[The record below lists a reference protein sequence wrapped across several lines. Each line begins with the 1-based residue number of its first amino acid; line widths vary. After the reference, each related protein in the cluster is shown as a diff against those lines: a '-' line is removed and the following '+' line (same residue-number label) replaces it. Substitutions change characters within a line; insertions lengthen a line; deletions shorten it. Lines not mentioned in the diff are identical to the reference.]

1 MTDTP
6 APKTPAMVA
15 ADRLRAAF
23 GEPPDALIVLGSG
36 LAPVRERLR
45 AASAP
50 VPYAQLGLP
59 IPGVHGHGGEAVL
72 GELGGARVLLMS
84 GRVHAYEGRDLEE
97 VVRATRAA
105 GLWGVGRVIFTA
117 AVGSTRRELAPGT
130 LVRVTDH
137 INLTGL
143 NPLRGPNDDRL
154 GPRFPDIS
162 AAYHGE
168 LGAHLDAALEATG
181 GPWARGVYCWTGGP
195 SYESPAE
202 VRMVGL
208 LGGDLVGMSTVPE
221 VIAGAQLGLRMGAVA
236 VVSNLGAGL
245 AEEPLTHEDVTRVV
259 GEAAGRL
266 GAALSAALEAELRA
280 APRPAPAR

>member
-1 MTDTP
+1 MSDTP
-6 APKTPAMVA
+6 APPSPAMLSA
-15 ADRLRAAF
+15 ARLAEAF
-23 GEPPDALIVLGSG
+23 GEPPDAMIVLGSG
-36 LAPVRERLR
+36 LSPLRARLR
-45 AASAP
+45 GATAP

-59 IPGVHGHGGEAVL
+59 TPGVHGHGGEAVL
-72 GELGGARVLLMS
+72 GHLGEARVLLMS
-84 GRVHAYEGRDLEE
+84 GRVHAYEGRALEE

-105 GLWGVGRVIFTA
+105 GLWGAKRLIFTA
-117 AVGSTRRELAPGT
+117 AVGSTRRELVPGT
-130 LVRVTDH
+130 LVRLTDH

-162 AAYHGE
+162 AAYNPV
-168 LGAHLDAALEATG
+168 LGGHLDEALAATG
-181 GPWARGVYCWTGGP
+181 GPWSRGVYCWTGGP

-202 VRMVGL
+202 VRMVAL

-259 GEAAGRL
+259 GEAADRL
-266 GAALSAALEAELRA
+266 GHALTLALAADLRA
-280 APRPAPAR
+280 AGG